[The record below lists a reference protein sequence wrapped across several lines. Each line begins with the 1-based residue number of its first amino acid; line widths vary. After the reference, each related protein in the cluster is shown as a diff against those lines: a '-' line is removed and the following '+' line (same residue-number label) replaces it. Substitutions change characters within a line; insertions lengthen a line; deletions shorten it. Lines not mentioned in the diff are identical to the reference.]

1 MRLKYRSILL
11 KPGHDVGCGTNSQ
24 MILRVY
30 LSRHRNMLVAE
41 AFLKSLTKLY
51 GRHMV
56 YSDGGTWYPE
66 ACNSLGL
73 KHILHSPFEK
83 SIIKRS
89 MEYVKDRTQKVLM
102 IIILV

>member
-1 MRLKYRSILL
+1 M
-11 KPGHDVGCGTNSQ
+11 GGCGTNSSNDS
-24 MILRVY
+24 RVY

-56 YSDGGTWYPE
+56 YSDGGGIWYPE

-89 MEYVKDRTQKVLM
+89 MEYVKDRTQKVLI